1 MEKYNITVCEAQ
13 VDDQIPERFLLNLKG
28 KDKIVSKEDILED
41 ILKNNP
47 DHEVSSFFFN
57 KHIFL

>member
-41 ILKNNP
+41 ILKNNL
-47 DHEVSSFFFN
+47 DHEVSSFFF
-57 KHIFL
+57 